1 MLHLC
6 AVDVNDVH
14 PSNRDAA
21 HEQNAV
27 DDTDRDPIVM
37 RVRVRRCS
45 HFALLKEKRRRAGG
59 MRKFVRDETEAF
71 ARTKNRSADDERNRT
86 FKKCSPLIVSM
97 ENIDMTAFAVL
108 MYCEKKRSGDRSMKD
123 ERRR

>member
-1 MLHLC
+1 
-6 AVDVNDVH
+6 
-14 PSNRDAA
+14 
-21 HEQNAV
+21 
-27 DDTDRDPIVM
+27 
-37 RVRVRRCS
+37 
-45 HFALLKEKRRRAGG
+45 

-108 MYCEKKRSGDRSMKD
+108 MYCEKERSGAVD
-123 ERRR
+123 EG